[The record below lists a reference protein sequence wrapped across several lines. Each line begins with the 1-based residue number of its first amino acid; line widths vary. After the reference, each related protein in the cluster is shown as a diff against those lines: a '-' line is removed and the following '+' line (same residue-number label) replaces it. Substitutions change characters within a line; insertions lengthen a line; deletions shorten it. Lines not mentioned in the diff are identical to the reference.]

1 MSEKNYISC
10 IQDYKSGNVMVW
22 ERDITG
28 GPRTL
33 KLHNP
38 PMYFYVPDDAGEY
51 TTITKQKVK
60 KLVFT
65 NSEEYQSAIRRYQVK
80 FESDI
85 RPDSRI
91 LMNEY
96 FGRATPIVNY
106 SFLDIE
112 VDYDSEKGW
121 ATIENPYAEIN
132 AITIYQSWTKS
143 YVCLA
148 VPPKNWNGA
157 ETFEQDIIDFAK
169 ENNMGFIPKFVI
181 CRNERELLTKLIEAI
196 DDADIISGW
205 NSDFFDNP
213 YIIKRL
219 EKVFGVKGPMKMCF
233 PGAGMPRLNMVEQF
247 GNQEITYDLKGRT
260 HIDFMAAFKKF
271 TFEGRTSYSLANIA
285 AEELDID
292 KIDTGITL
300 QELYNKFFYKFCVY
314 NCRDTEILVRL
325 NMKFKFIELIN
336 QMAHENTVP
345 YAAIM
350 GTVRYVDMGIT
361 NRVHKNKGLVTIDK
375 PIIDKNA
382 PDLGKVEGAVVFD
395 PLAGLWKMIG
405 SVDINSLYP
414 SVIRALNMS
423 YETYIGQ
430 FVGDVDDWR
439 GIMDHT
445 VRTQSKCPNGL
456 TNIRYRTKSVM
467 DFDNTERIYVMNHR
481 DGSVIC
487 KTAPQW
493 RKWFVDNNY
502 AISAFGTVF
511 DQTEEGVVAET
522 LTYWFIERKRL
533 QSEKKRWGKIKDEL
547 IKSSG
552 VGFDSTDGSYTVEY
566 RTKKVHK
573 RFTQSEWVSIAEA
586 IQNEEHFDLLQ
597 LTKKIQLNSTYGAL
611 LNKAFRYNRRE
622 LGASVTATG
631 REITMFMAET
641 IGEIISGES
650 VEIMK
655 YQVKG
660 TKNKI
665 ENHYV
670 ASSEFIIYG
679 DTDSSYFRLP
689 VDTVEDAILLADE
702 IASATNATFAPF
714 MSTRFICTPERSELI
729 KAVRELVAI
738 RGLFLDAKKKYT
750 LRVIDKEGKTT
761 DELKSMGSEIKKA
774 DTPKSIQK
782 FLKQMMDLVLDD
794 SLTDDEL
801 SASLETHVNSNRRG
815 LIHKVDDLLSI
826 GVAKQINNLEKQYV
840 EWQRT
845 EKVKNGKVRLP
856 GHVRAA
862 INYNELLIG
871 FHDTSSKI
879 LKSGDKGVIFYV
891 KNNEYGI
898 SNIAFPS
905 DITKLPDW
913 FTENFKVDLHITEE
927 KMIDMKLEGIFNALK
942 MPIPTPKLSHIKK
955 SFVF

>member
-22 ERDITG
+22 ERDIAG

-38 PMYFYVPDDAGEY
+38 PMYFYVPDPEGEY
-51 TTITKQKVK
+51 TTITKEKVK

-96 FGRATPIVNY
+96 FGKATPIVNY

-112 VDYDSEKGW
+112 VDYDSAKGW

-132 AITIYQSWTKS
+132 AVTIYQSWTKS

-148 VPPKNWNGA
+148 VPPKNWDGA
-157 ETFEQDIIDFAK
+157 ETFRQDIIDFAK
-169 ENNMGFIPKFVI
+169 ENNMGFVPEFVI
-181 CRNERELLTKLIEAI
+181 CRNERELLSKLIDAI

-205 NSDFFDNP
+205 NSEFFDNP

-219 EKVFGVKGPMKMCF
+219 EKVFGVNGPAKLCF

-300 QELYNKFFYKFCVY
+300 QELYNNFFYKFCVY

-439 GIMDHT
+439 GIMDHA
-445 VRTQSKCPNGL
+445 VRTQAKCPNGL
-456 TNIRYRTKSVM
+456 TNIRYRTKAVM

-481 DGSVIC
+481 DGSVLC

-493 RKWFVDNNY
+493 REWFVDNNY
-502 AISAFGTVF
+502 SISAFGTVF

-533 QSEKKRWGKIKDEL
+533 QSEKKRWGKIKDDL
-547 IKSSG
+547 IKTTGTELPADFLS
-552 VGFDSTDGSYTVEY
+552 
-566 RTKKVHK
+566 
-573 RFTQSEWVSIAEA
+573 
-586 IQNEEHFDLLQ
+586 Q
-597 LTKKIQLNSTYGAL
+597 L
-611 LNKAFRYNRRE
+611 
-622 LGASVTATG
+622 
-631 REITMFMAET
+631 
-641 IGEIISGES
+641 
-650 VEIMK
+650 
-655 YQVKG
+655 
-660 TKNKI
+660 
-665 ENHYV
+665 
-670 ASSEFIIYG
+670 SEF
-679 DTDSSYFRLP
+679 
-689 VDTVEDAILLADE
+689 
-702 IASATNATFAPF
+702 
-714 MSTRFICTPERSELI
+714 
-729 KAVRELVAI
+729 K
-738 RGLFLDAKKKYT
+738 
-750 LRVIDKEGKTT
+750 
-761 DELKSMGSEIKKA
+761 
-774 DTPKSIQK
+774 
-782 FLKQMMDLVLDD
+782 
-794 SLTDDEL
+794 
-801 SASLETHVNSNRRG
+801 
-815 LIHKVDDLLSI
+815 
-826 GVAKQINNLEKQYV
+826 
-840 EWQRT
+840 
-845 EKVKNGKVRLP
+845 
-856 GHVRAA
+856 
-862 INYNELLIG
+862 
-871 FHDTSSKI
+871 
-879 LKSGDKGVIFYV
+879 
-891 KNNEYGI
+891 
-898 SNIAFPS
+898 
-905 DITKLPDW
+905 
-913 FTENFKVDLHITEE
+913 
-927 KMIDMKLEGIFNALK
+927 
-942 MPIPTPKLSHIKK
+942 
-955 SFVF
+955 